1 MAPSTLLDLV
11 LVVLLLAYLV
21 HGLRAGLLRSLFPI
35 LGAILGGA
43 AGVFLIPLL
52 GGIIPD
58 PNWRTVAALAAILL
72 LLVAG
77 SAVGSV
83 VGRIASRTLAR
94 GPLRI
99 VDRAAGGVVV
109 AVVAGLVTS
118 MVGSAVLSLGVPF
131 LSAPVA
137 NSAVLRTIDDLT
149 PAPVRA
155 ALAQFR
161 SSVVTD
167 GIPQIA
173 EALGA
178 APAQVPQVDTGNPE
192 LQTAARSVVRITGNA
207 YACGQSQTGS
217 GFVVAPGRVLTNAHV
232 VAGVDEPVVETPSD
246 GAAAGR
252 VVYFDPVDDLA
263 VIAVDGL
270 TTAPLVLSA
279 ELPQGSQ
286 AVVEGYPF
294 GGPFSVK
301 GAEVISV
308 GSFDVQDIY
317 NSASASR
324 SVYTLAADVEQGNSG
339 GPLLA
344 LDGTVAGL
352 VFAKN
357 AATADVGYAMTL
369 EEVGPVAAAAPTL
382 DAEVS
387 AGTCTSG

>member
-1 MAPSTLLDLV
+1 VAPSTLLDLV
-11 LVVLLLAYLV
+11 LVVVLLAYLV
-21 HGLRAGLLRSLFPI
+21 HGLRAGLLRSVFPI

-43 AGVFLIPLL
+43 AGVFVIPLL
-52 GGIIPD
+52 GGIVPD
-58 PNWRTVAALAAILL
+58 PNWRTVAALAVLLILL
-72 LLVAG
+72 VGG
-77 SAVGSV
+77 SGLGSV
-83 VGRIASRTLAR
+83 VGRIASGTLAR

-109 AVVAGLVTS
+109 VVVAALVTS
-118 MVGSAVLSLGVPF
+118 MVLSLGVPL

-137 NSAVLRTIDDLT
+137 GSAVLRTIDDLT

-161 SSVVTD
+161 SLVVTD

-173 EALGA
+173 QALGA
-178 APAQVPQVDTGNPE
+178 APAQVPQVDTGNPA

-232 VAGVDEPVVETPSD
+232 VAGVDEPVVETPAD
-246 GAAAGR
+246 GAAGGR

-270 TTAPLVLSA
+270 TTAPLALSA

-294 GGPFSVK
+294 GGPFSAK
-301 GAEVISV
+301 GAQVISV

-357 AATADVGYAMTL
+357 ATTADVGYAMTL
-369 EEVGPVAAAAPTL
+369 EEVGPVAAAAPAL
-382 DAEVS
+382 DAQVS